1 VIAYKLTDSKYQTH
15 NNTQWGVNITHEVN
29 VKKTK
34 PELCSTDVI
43 HYYTTP
49 TLALLLNPAHANI
62 DNPII
67 WECEA
72 DQEVAADY
80 GKSGCFQLTT
90 KRIIKTNITDTH
102 MHRIRIRFAIL
113 CAESVLKIFNDKYPN
128 DDRPKKAIEAAKEY
142 ISGGITAYA
151 AYAAAYAAANTAY
164 AAANTA
170 YAAANTAAYAA
181 ANTAADAAYAANT
194 AADAAYAAAYAA
206 ANTAY
211 AAANT
216 AYAQKPD
223 FNLLANQAF
232 KEEFNNE
239 KAL

>member
-1 VIAYKLTDSKYQTH
+1 MKAQEIINEVGTQGGNIMIAYKLTNSKYQTH

-29 VKKTK
+29 VKKAK
-34 PELCSTDVI
+34 PVLCSTDVI
-43 HYYTTP
+43 HYYKTP
-49 TLALLLNPAHANI
+49 TLALLLNPIHANI

-90 KRIIKTNITDTH
+90 KRIIKTNITDTQ

-113 CAESVLKIFNDKYPN
+113 CAESVLKYFTDKCPN

-142 ISGGITAYA
+142 LSGRIIADA
-151 AYAAAYAAANTAY
+151 AYA
-164 AAANTA
+164 
-170 YAAANTAAYAA
+170 
-181 ANTAADAAYAANT
+181 AADAAYAAN
-194 AADAAYAAAYAA
+194 AADAAYAAACA
-206 ANTAY
+206 ANAANAAY
-211 AAANT
+211 AAACAAACAADAAN
-216 AYAQKPD
+216 AANAQIPD
-223 FNLLANQAF
+223 FNILANQAF

-239 KAL
+239 KTL